1 MSLRLAIIR
10 SLEGIDTSNDDDNVK
25 KNEEK
30 KHQRKVKKNTP
41 IVELPKIDK
50 CVRNADPTKVSVGC
64 IISIA
69 IHIWEFLHIICTK
82 HFYV

>member
-10 SLEGIDTSNDDDNVK
+10 SLEGIETSNNDDDNVK

-30 KHQRKVKKNTP
+30 KHQRKVKKKTP

-50 CVRNADPTKVSVGC
+50 CVRNNDPTKVSVYVIC
-64 IISIA
+64 IILIA
-69 IHIWEFLHIICTK
+69 MQMI
-82 HFYV
+82 

>member
-30 KHQRKVKKNTP
+30 KHQRKVKKKTP

-50 CVRNADPTKVSVGC
+50 CVRNADPTKVSVYNSCGF
-64 IISIA
+64 ISIA
-69 IHIWEFLHIICTK
+69 MCR
-82 HFYV
+82 YDV